1 MGAMISETKERI
13 LDAAEKLFAREGF
26 HCTSLR
32 AITREARVN
41 LAAVNY
47 HFGSKDALLSAVFAR
62 RLLPLNEIRRAG
74 IEKVRLEARQR
85 DCAPG
90 LRDILT
96 AFIEPTLRFREAG
109 PGAQDFVALVGR
121 AIAEPDET
129 VRDVFMHLMEPLFL
143 LLFDTLVES
152 RPDWPRELLFW
163 RLHFSLG
170 AMSHTMCLAGKFRLV
185 PQGVTSATE
194 NETLIAMLL
203 DFITA
208 GMEGA

>member
-1 MGAMISETKERI
+1 MISETKERI

-85 DCAPG
+85 DCAPD
-90 LRDILT
+90 LRDILA
-96 AFIEPTLRFREAG
+96 AFIEPTLRFRETSEG
-109 PGAQDFVALVGR
+109 GRDFMTLVGR

-129 VRDVFMHLMEPLFL
+129 VRNVLMHLMEPLFF
-143 LLFDTLVES
+143 LLFETLEES
-152 RPDWPRELLFW
+152 RPDFPRELLFW

-170 AMSHTMCLAGKFRLV
+170 AMSHTMCLAGKSRLV
-185 PQGVTSATE
+185 PHGVKAAAE
-194 NETLIAMLL
+194 NESLIVMLL